1 MVIKRFRYFKQNQI
15 IFLLFLNAIFSI
27 FAQQKSM
34 TKPKQRQKKR
44 VVQAK
49 SRSINFSADKIH
61 LKKNNKDE
69 K

>member
-1 MVIKRFRYFKQNQI
+1 
-15 IFLLFLNAIFSI
+15 
-27 FAQQKSM
+27 M

>member
-1 MVIKRFRYFKQNQI
+1 MGIKRFRYFKQNQI